1 MQEFI
6 PLLLQVWNTLI
17 LTWTQTMYV
26 DIYNHAVIQA
36 HISVLALF
44 VQAASLG
51 YDYVDGDSN
60 PFPIE
65 LSGQRE
71 DHGTSCAGEIAMVK
85 NNGVC
90 GVGVAYQSSITG
102 GQVSSGLTKEV

>member
-1 MQEFI
+1 MSLGISSIQYFHI
-6 PLLLQVWNTLI
+6 IILQVRN
-17 LTWTQTMYV
+17 
-26 DIYNHAVIQA
+26 
-36 HISVLALF
+36 
-44 VQAASLG
+44 LG
-51 YDYVDGDSN
+51 YDYVDDDSN

-65 LSGQRE
+65 SSGQRE

-102 GQVSSGLTKEV
+102 GHIKWPH

>member
-1 MQEFI
+1 MSLGISSIQYFHI
-6 PLLLQVWNTLI
+6 IILQVR
-17 LTWTQTMYV
+17 
-26 DIYNHAVIQA
+26 
-36 HISVLALF
+36 
-44 VQAASLG
+44 SLD
-51 YDYVDGDSN
+51 YDYVDDDSN

-85 NNGVC
+85 DNGVC

-102 GQVSSGLTKEV
+102 E

>member
-1 MQEFI
+1 MSIQDLSLSQPVNELGVFQTFSIFI
-6 PLLLQVWNTLI
+6 LQVR
-17 LTWTQTMYV
+17 
-26 DIYNHAVIQA
+26 
-36 HISVLALF
+36 
-44 VQAASLG
+44 SLG
-51 YDYVDGDSN
+51 YDYVDDDSN

-102 GQVSSGLTKEV
+102 GQVEQGAYEPPHFAALISSW